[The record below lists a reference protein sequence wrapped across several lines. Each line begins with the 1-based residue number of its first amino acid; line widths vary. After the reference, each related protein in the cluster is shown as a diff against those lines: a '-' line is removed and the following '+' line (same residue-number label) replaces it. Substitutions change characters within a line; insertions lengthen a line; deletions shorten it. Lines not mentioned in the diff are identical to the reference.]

1 MGNLLD
7 SCPKNWTF
15 TANVE
20 PCMFSAASNPLP
32 YREYAQ
38 YGISLGPAE
47 VGQFDMVLTV
57 VSDEGDVDIK
67 LLGPDGS
74 VIGSS
79 AERVGSDV
87 VIARRTDTQRL
98 GPGTYTLAVQAV
110 GGALSTYTITVQGV
124 PTARRLAA
132 AELALLS
139 SVADQCCAFEDDDQ
153 LPDTC
158 TRLRAATA
166 GNATADQDICN
177 TPPNVCDSAGRL
189 VKLVLS
195 GGDTG
200 NFVCPTFPAELGRFP
215 ALTVLDWT
223 SNGQVGTLSTVVS
236 VLRPLLG
243 TGQLRRLY
251 LGSNALSGPLAPA
264 CDLLAA
270 PGLEVLWMDAN
281 VLEGPVPSCLFS
293 SPSLLQLSLSGNLLT
308 GPLPPLPAGCA
319 LVSLDVS
326 DNGPPAGPSPS
337 SPGLSGPLPASIT
350 NAAKMRY
357 LDISS
362 NSFSG
367 TLPALPT
374 SLQVL
379 RGSDNLLAGPLP
391 ASLDATDD
399 LRVLDLSRNSLSGTL
414 PRGIVNN
421 ELLTVLRLASNRL
434 VGDLPFAW
442 GEYLVDVDLAD
453 NGFTGT
459 YTKLWYQPSLI
470 RLNLAN
476 NNLSLHMEDLALGM
490 NGTVNSLLY
499 FNISHNNI
507 SGRLEA
513 GLGGMRLFNSLQ
525 LQPDD
530 VDALTASAAEVPPQ
544 PLFDIRGN
552 LIRSVFPTWLLPLL
566 GQLYWMSPYDWI
578 PLSLELQPQKPA
590 PAVDSQGATPG
601 LMCPADN
608 AVLPGNLYYLDQLQ
622 ALYDLTCVKM
632 PFDQVLN
639 ISSYND
645 KSLRPMAPPKPPAP
659 PRPPP
664 PSPPR
669 PPRRRSNSTA
679 TPSPEPDSTDTGTDP
694 SGGGTGTGSTPG
706 SGSGTSNGTG
716 STGGTGNGN
725 GSGGGTLQPG
735 DTGGAGGGS
744 TSKDTSTGG
753 SGSSTGG
760 SGSGGT
766 GAGAGGSGN
775 SNTGGSG
782 SGGVNAGDGTTQP
795 DGGSSSGGSSMGAI
809 IGGAVAG
816 VAVLALAGVGYW
828 WYRQRQ
834 ARNAAYAS
842 RRLPLTH
849 NTLYEPAPSD
859 GTASNYAD
867 LQMFEFR
874 ADGRP
879 ARHRP
884 RMA

>member
-1 MGNLLD
+1 
-7 SCPKNWTF
+7 
-15 TANVE
+15 
-20 PCMFSAASNPLP
+20 MFRALNPLP

-38 YGISLGPAE
+38 YGISLGPGE
-47 VGQFDMVLTV
+47 VGQFDLVLTV
-57 VSDEGDVDIK
+57 VSNDGDVDIK

-79 AERVGSDV
+79 AERIGSDV
-87 VIARRTDTQRL
+87 VMARRSDTARL
-98 GPGTYTLAVQAV
+98 GPGAYTLAVQAV

-124 PTARRLAA
+124 TTARRLAA

-139 SVADQCCAFEDDDQ
+139 SIADQCCAFEDDDQ

-166 GNATADQDICN
+166 ANATADQDICN
-177 TPPNVCDSAGRL
+177 SPPNVCDSAGRL

-200 NFVCPTFPAELGRFP
+200 NFVCPSFPPELGRFP

-223 SNGQVGTLSTVVS
+223 SNGQVGTLADVAT
-236 VLRPLLG
+236 VLRPLLS
-243 TGQLRRLY
+243 TGQFRRLY

-264 CDLLAA
+264 CDLVSAA
-270 PGLEVLWMDAN
+270 GLEVLWLDSN
-281 VLEGPVPSCLFS
+281 VLEGSVPPCLFS
-293 SPSLLQLSLSGNLLT
+293 SASLLQLSLSGNLLT
-308 GPLPPLPAGCA
+308 GPLPPLPAGCG
-319 LVSLDVS
+319 LVGLDVS

-350 NAAKMRY
+350 NAANLRY

-367 TLPALPT
+367 ALPNLPT

-379 RGSDNLLAGPLP
+379 RGSDNDLTGPLP
-391 ASLDATDD
+391 ASLDSTDD

-414 PRGIVNN
+414 PRGLVNN
-421 ELLTVLRLASNRL
+421 ELLTVLRLASNNMS
-434 VGDLPFAW
+434 GDLPFAW
-442 GEYLVDVDLAD
+442 GEYLVDVDLAS
-453 NGFTGT
+453 NAFTGS

-470 RLNLAN
+470 RLNLAC

-490 NGTVNSLLY
+490 NGTANSLLY
-499 FNISHNNI
+499 FNISHNAI
-507 SGRLEA
+507 SGKLEA

-544 PLFDIRGN
+544 PLFDISGN
-552 LIRSVFPTWLLPLL
+552 LIKSVFPTWLLPLL
-566 GQLYWMSPYDWI
+566 GQLYWLSPYDWI
-578 PLSLELQPQKPA
+578 PLSLQLQPQQPEPA
-590 PAVDSQGATPG
+590 TDPQGATPG
-601 LMCPADN
+601 LVCPGDN
-608 AVLPGNLYYLDQLQ
+608 TALPGNLYYLDQLQ

-632 PFDQVLN
+632 PFNQVLN

-679 TPSPEPDSTDTGTDP
+679 TPSPAPASTDAA
-694 SGGGTGTGSTPG
+694 GGGTGTGTGTGTDGSSTG
-706 SGSGTSNGTG
+706 GASGSG
-716 STGGTGNGN
+716 STGGSGALQPGDTAGAGDSTSKDISSGGTSTGVDGSSTGGGSTTTGGSTGSGTGGSAGSSTGS
-725 GSGGGTLQPG
+725 GSGGGT
-735 DTGGAGGGS
+735 
-744 TSKDTSTGG
+744 
-753 SGSSTGG
+753 
-760 SGSGGT
+760 
-766 GAGAGGSGN
+766 
-775 SNTGGSG
+775 
-782 SGGVNAGDGTTQP
+782 VNAAEGTTQP
-795 DGGSSSGGSSMGAI
+795 DGGSSSSSSGSSMGAI
-809 IGGAVAG
+809 IGGVVAG
-816 VAVLALAGVGYW
+816 VVVLALAGVGYW
-828 WYRQRQ
+828 WWRQRQ
-834 ARNAAYAS
+834 ARSAAYAS

-867 LQMFEFR
+867 LQMFEFK

>member
-1 MGNLLD
+1 MSQRSLLLLVIVAGAMLVANVAAQSTTPRVRIMGNLLD

-57 VSDEGDVDIK
+57 VSDEGDVDI
-67 LLGPDGS
+67 
-74 VIGSS
+74 

-476 NNLSLHMEDLALGM
+476 NNLSLHME
-490 NGTVNSLLY
+490 
-499 FNISHNNI
+499 
-507 SGRLEA
+507 
-513 GLGGMRLFNSLQ
+513 
-525 LQPDD
+525 
-530 VDALTASAAEVPPQ
+530 ASAAEVPPQ

-645 KSLRPMAPPKPPAP
+645 K
-659 PRPPP
+659 
-664 PSPPR
+664 
-669 PPRRRSNSTA
+669 
-679 TPSPEPDSTDTGTDP
+679 
-694 SGGGTGTGSTPG
+694 
-706 SGSGTSNGTG
+706 
-716 STGGTGNGN
+716 
-725 GSGGGTLQPG
+725 
-735 DTGGAGGGS
+735 
-744 TSKDTSTGG
+744 
-753 SGSSTGG
+753 
-760 SGSGGT
+760 
-766 GAGAGGSGN
+766 
-775 SNTGGSG
+775 
-782 SGGVNAGDGTTQP
+782 
-795 DGGSSSGGSSMGAI
+795 
-809 IGGAVAG
+809 
-816 VAVLALAGVGYW
+816 
-828 WYRQRQ
+828 
-834 ARNAAYAS
+834 
-842 RRLPLTH
+842 RLPLTH